1 MNEQECKEK
10 GALSFNHPRAITKR
24 IVSSIPEFE
33 LVKQA
38 LYVDPYDQS
47 SWIYHRCV
55 LCDFGEARFILEEGY
70 SEDIQPVQYR
80 APDVILGIPWN
91 EKVDIW
97 SVGVM
102 VRIQHT
108 MLDPD
113 QSNATN
119 RYGTCSRRSI
129 CFRSLVTQQTR
140 MWSTSHGW
148 LRYWARLL

>member
-1 MNEQECKEK
+1 M
-10 GALSFNHPRAITKR
+10 I
-24 IVSSIPEFE
+24 
-33 LVKQA
+33 
-38 LYVDPYDQS
+38 
-47 SWIYHRCV
+47 SWIWLVTTPFHIADIQVNNILLGIDDSDGSFEEYVNKEHSDPSPHKVLNEEHVVYISRNLHPNSYGRPV

-80 APDVILGIPWN
+80 APEVILGIPWN

-129 CFRSLVTQQTR
+129 CFRSLVTQP
-140 MWSTSHGW
+140 
-148 LRYWARLL
+148 